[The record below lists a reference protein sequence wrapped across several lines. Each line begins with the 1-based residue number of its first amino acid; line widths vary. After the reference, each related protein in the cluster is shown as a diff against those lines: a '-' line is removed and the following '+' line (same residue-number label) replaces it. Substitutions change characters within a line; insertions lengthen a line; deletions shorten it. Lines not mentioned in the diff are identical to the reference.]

1 MADYGYFSIPRS
13 LTRDFEEFE
22 ISLKYQKIF
31 LIILDYM
38 AFEEKEMN
46 NSGLKVLV
54 KPFQLLASE
63 NTLLEWCNKG
73 LRSEDKISESM
84 IHRALTK
91 FESLGWISKENFK
104 KSGLPQGENEY
115 VEIQHNSLIQ
125 KTPSHSDLSKNVN
138 NNFKKRRQN
147 GECQK
152 SNQLPNQLSNQQKCL
167 LIVLRNDIINIHKQ
181 PIEPA
186 TEPAA
191 NQLRTSS
198 EPQRKKENKEKES
211 LKNIKEEDLLKS
223 SHVHNS
229 KSEVKKPDES
239 CEQDELFDDESLFS
253 NIKLLILNNRLSEYR
268 FPDGNALFKADLK
281 RFSMYTDHNQ
291 NKLIRNWELCIEE
304 WEAGKLPYEG
314 NYMQMLQGYFK
325 NDIAGKRK
333 NKARNIE
340 YAQFIKKEYDLSEMR
355 QIKTGIKFGKE
366 LKIDYELPPETFND
380 CIANYLERR
389 SYITQ

>member
-1 MADYGYFSIPRS
+1 MSEYGYFSIPRS

-104 KSGLPQGENEY
+104 K
-115 VEIQHNSLIQ
+115 
-125 KTPSHSDLSKNVN
+125 
-138 NNFKKRRQN
+138 RRQN

-229 KSEVKKPDES
+229 KSEVKKPVES

>member
-1 MADYGYFSIPRS
+1 MSEYGYFSIPRS

-104 KSGLPQGENEY
+104 K
-115 VEIQHNSLIQ
+115 
-125 KTPSHSDLSKNVN
+125 
-138 NNFKKRRQN
+138 RRQN

-198 EPQRKKENKEKES
+198 EPQRKKEK
-211 LKNIKEEDLLKS
+211 KEEERFN
-223 SHVHNS
+223 NS
-229 KSEVKKPDES
+229 KSTTTGKS
-239 CEQDELFDDESLFS
+239 GGGNGIFFDRERDSFS
-253 NIKLLILNNRLSEYR
+253 GIKEKDLEDWAKAFPNIK
-268 FPDGNALFKADLK
+268 
-281 RFSMYTDHNQ
+281 
-291 NKLIRNWELCIEE
+291 IE
-304 WEAGKLPYEG
+304 
-314 NYMQMLQGYFK
+314 Q
-325 NDIAGKRK
+325 
-333 NKARNIE
+333 
-340 YAQFIKKEYDLSEMR
+340 
-355 QIKTGIKFGKE
+355 E
-366 LKIDYELPPETFND
+366 LKEMKVWLIQNVDYKGNSKFILKWLNRNNKEEKNGNNSRSNVYKHDPVQSSKASFGPTGSVR
-380 CIANYLERR
+380 YPKGTRSMGRR
-389 SYITQ
+389 EMQDSGV